1 MALLPKNQRDQVM
14 VLLVIVAVALIG
26 LYYVYVY
33 SPKAVV
39 LTDLQAHVD
48 SLDMSNQRAKA
59 ELAKG
64 NVEQLRAEAAKLQ
77 ANLEVMR
84 QLVPTSNEVPALLEQ
99 VSTAARRVGLDLATV
114 KPQPVI
120 EGDQF
125 DTYRY
130 QVAVIGDY
138 HSLGEFLA
146 NVGSLTRIVAPT
158 NLALSNLGN
167 GAAVEQRKKA
177 LKTNNSVLD
186 SRFELQTYVTKTA
199 APRPA
204 PAGGSK
210 S

>member
-1 MALLPKNQRDQVM
+1 MALLPKSQRDQVM
-14 VLLVIVAVALIG
+14 VLLVVVAVALVG
-26 LYYVYVY
+26 LYYAYVY
-33 SPKAVV
+33 SPKGDV
-39 LTDLQAHVD
+39 LSTLQAHVD
-48 SLDMSNQRAKA
+48 SLDVSNQRAKA

-64 NVEQLRAEAAKLQ
+64 NVEQLRAEAAKLRE
-77 ANLEVMR
+77 NLDVMR

-99 VSTAARRVGLDLATV
+99 VSTAARRVGLDLSTV

-146 NVGSLTRIVAPT
+146 NVGSLTRIVAPQ
-158 NLALSNLGN
+158 NLVLSPLGN
-167 GAAVEQRKKA
+167 SAAVDQRKKM
-177 LKTNNSVLD
+177 LKNNNSILD
-186 SRFELQTYVTKTA
+186 SRFELQTYVAKTA

-204 PAGGSK
+204 SAGGSK

>member
-14 VLLVIVAVALIG
+14 VLLVIVAVALVG
-26 LYYVYVY
+26 LYYAYVW
-33 SPKAVV
+33 SPKADV
-39 LTDLQAHVD
+39 LAGLQSHVD

-59 ELAKG
+59 EMAKG

-77 ANLEVMR
+77 ENLEVMR

-120 EGDQF
+120 EGEQF

-138 HSLGEFLA
+138 HALGEFLA
-146 NVGSLTRIVAPT
+146 NVGSLTRIVAPV
-158 NLALSNLGN
+158 NLALSPFGG
-167 GAAVEQRKKA
+167 GATDQRKKA
-177 LKTNNSVLD
+177 LKNNNSVLD

-204 PAGGSK
+204 QAGGSK

>member
-1 MALLPKNQRDQVM
+1 MALLPKTQRDQVM

-26 LYYVYVY
+26 LYYSYVFT
-33 SPKAVV
+33 PKADV
-39 LTDLQAHVD
+39 LAGLQAHVD
-48 SLDMSNQRAKA
+48 SLDVNNQRAKA

-64 NVEQLRAEAAKLQ
+64 NVDQLRAEAAKLQ
-77 ANLEVMR
+77 DNLEVMR

-114 KPQPVI
+114 KPQPVV
-120 EGDQF
+120 EGEQF

-138 HSLGEFLA
+138 HALGEFLA
-146 NVGSLTRIVAPT
+146 NVGSLTRIVAPV
-158 NLALSNLGN
+158 NLALSPLGN
-167 GAAVEQRKKA
+167 GAAADQRKTA
-177 LKTNNSVLD
+177 LKNNNSVLD
-186 SRFELQTYVTKTA
+186 SRFELQTYVAKTA